1 MARFPWSISLQPTG
15 ADSTYRRL
23 DYLRGS
29 VVSIVLAAVLLGFSL
44 FASARGSTGALT
56 YISFGGVLLGL
67 VSLATAI
74 VFIVQAVVGSPEP
87 VSFALPAD
95 HVPVKFR
102 DRIRAILVGE
112 WNPQRR
118 ESTETRAY
126 DSYLSVV
133 YAMASHNPEPE
144 EIALGL
150 EQLESTNALLPGSTE
165 GRRLKA
171 AEQLLGLVIRRPP
184 SV

>member
-1 MARFPWSISLQPTG
+1 MPRFPRSISLQPTG
-15 ADSTYRRL
+15 PDSTYRRR

-29 VVSIVLAAVLLGFSL
+29 LVGIVLAAVLLGLSL
-44 FASARGSTGALT
+44 FASVQGSAGVLA
-56 YISFGGVLLGL
+56 YISFAGVLLGL

-74 VFIVQAVVGSPEP
+74 IFTVQAVVGSPEP

-102 DRIRAILVGE
+102 DRIRAVLVDE

-126 DSYLSVV
+126 DSYLSVA
-133 YAMASHNPEPE
+133 YTMASHNLEPE
-144 EIALGL
+144 EIASGL
-150 EQLESTNALLPGSTE
+150 EQLESTNGLVPGSTE

-171 AEQLLGLVIRRPP
+171 AERLLGLVIGRPF

>member
-1 MARFPWSISLQPTG
+1 MPRFAQSISLQPTG

-29 VVSIVLAAVLLGFSL
+29 LVTIVLAAVLLGVSL
-44 FASARGSTGALT
+44 FVSVRGSTGALT
-56 YISFGGVLLGL
+56 YISFAGVLLGL
-67 VSLATAI
+67 VSLATGI
-74 VFIVQAVVGSPEP
+74 IFSVQAVVGSPEP
-87 VSFALPAD
+87 VSFALPPD

-102 DRIRAILVGE
+102 DRIRAILVNE

-126 DSYLSVV
+126 DSYLSVAYV
-133 YAMASHNPEPE
+133 MASHNLEPE

-150 EQLESTNALLPGSTE
+150 EKLESTDALVPGSTE
-165 GRRLKA
+165 ARRLKA
-171 AEQLLGLVIRRPP
+171 AEQLLGVVIGRPL